1 MDIFHLFGKGS
12 GSKLNVSK
20 TVAMGLEKWKNKA
33 DYPFEIEGKNEIK
46 TYGLKFTNTDNQTLL
61 KTWEDTLARKKII
74 TSLLQKIRHYNFR

>member
-1 MDIFHLFGKGS
+1 MDIFNLFGKGS

-46 TYGLKFTNTDNQTLL
+46 IYGLKFTNTDNQTLL
-61 KTWEDTLARKKII
+61 KTWEDTLARKK
-74 TSLLQKIRHYNFR
+74 SLLAYYKR